1 VYNRET
7 RRASNSTMPL
17 FRLGSFVLLAG
28 LAALAATAFA
38 QKAYRYVY
46 PDGRVIYSDKPVP
59 GARLEGEI
67 AAPAPP
73 TAPASADGSAAP
85 RQGAED
91 PTRQRRLAEA
101 DKEMRAAEEALA
113 QARLQLTAGLEPLPG
128 ERTGTA
134 SGGSRLNE
142 AYEARQRQNEKA
154 VADAQARLDRAVAAR
169 NASR

>member
-1 VYNRET
+1 
-7 RRASNSTMPL
+7 MPL
-17 FRLGSFVLLAG
+17 FRLGCLVL
-28 LAALAATAFA
+28 LAALAGTAFA
-38 QKAYRYVY
+38 QKAFRYVY

-67 AAPAPP
+67 AAPPPP
-73 TAPASADGSAAP
+73 TAPGSAPTDGSAAP

-91 PTRQRRLAEA
+91 PARQRRLAEA
-101 DKEMRAAEEALA
+101 DREMRAAEDALA

-142 AYEARQRQNEKA
+142 AYDARQRQNEKA
-154 VADAQARLDRAVAAR
+154 VADAQVRLDRAIAAR